1 MIKSSQNS
9 ENVLQVAVMVPLY
22 RLFDYKVPEGF
33 DMDSLVPGV
42 RLRVPFGT
50 RSKIGVL
57 VAFGPSSHLAFDKLK
72 AVQDVLDPKPL
83 LSVDDLD
90 FLEWV
95 SRYYHYPIGEVVSYA
110 LPVLL
115 RQGRQVTLKTAS
127 LFRLTASG
135 LAVDALA
142 LTRSPRQQAL
152 LKFMKQKGQPLDESA
167 LRAWHKG
174 GKKVMT
180 ALMVKGY
187 AECCGSAPMLKEGSV
202 MGVSDVDVSL
212 TTEQQRAIDRINNNL
227 DTYNAFLL
235 EGVTGSGKTEVYM
248 RVIDAVIKQGKQVLV
263 LLPEISLTPQIES
276 RFRQR
281 FNVAIA
287 ISHSGLTDS
296 QRCQSWLN
304 VQQGHASV
312 LLGTRSALFNSMPR
326 LGLIIIDEEH
336 DVSFK
341 QQERLRFSAR
351 DMALLKAKKR
361 KIPIIMGSAT
371 PSLESLNNVEK
382 GQYQKLAL
390 TQRIGVAALPKVRLL
405 DIRNQ
410 KLVDG
415 LSGVLMDAIRKTVCR
430 GEQVILFLNRR
441 GFSPTLMCH
450 SCGWVA
456 QCSHCDVNLVVHE
469 KLGLLRCHHC
479 DYQRR
484 KNQQCEVCG
493 CLELVSLGVGT
504 ERVEKTLVEEFGQD
518 QVVRIDRDN
527 VRHRSDLETALA
539 GIYSGQSKVILGTQM
554 LSKGHHFENVTL
566 VGIIDIDSGLFS
578 IDYHA
583 PERLAQLIVQVSGR
597 AGRSQKKG
605 LVLLQTR
612 QPDHVLLKTLIE
624 QDFSAFAKESLLER
638 KAAGLPPF
646 SFHALFRVNA
656 VSESLAMA
664 FLQQVRLFLTPHV
677 VQNVHIFGPVP
688 APMVRRAERF
698 HYQLLLQA
706 SQRKHLHQILDFL
719 VKEIGAFE
727 MVRKVRWSID
737 VDPVDLY

>member
-1 MIKSSQNS
+1 
-9 ENVLQVAVMVPLY
+9 
-22 RLFDYKVPEGF
+22 
-33 DMDSLVPGV
+33 
-42 RLRVPFGT
+42 
-50 RSKIGVL
+50 
-57 VAFGPSSHLAFDKLK
+57 
-72 AVQDVLDPKPL
+72 
-83 LSVDDLD
+83 
-90 FLEWV
+90 
-95 SRYYHYPIGEVVSYA
+95 
-110 LPVLL
+110 
-115 RQGRQVTLKTAS
+115 
-127 LFRLTASG
+127 
-135 LAVDALA
+135 
-142 LTRSPRQQAL
+142 
-152 LKFMKQKGQPLDESA
+152 
-167 LRAWHKG
+167 
-174 GKKVMT
+174 MT

-202 MGVSDVDVSL
+202 MGVSDVYVSL
-212 TTEQQRAIDRINNNL
+212 TTEQRRAIDRINNNL

-450 SCGWVA
+450 SCGWVVFRA
-456 QCSHCDVNLVVHE
+456 VT
-469 KLGLLRCHHC
+469 
-479 DYQRR
+479 
-484 KNQQCEVCG
+484 
-493 CLELVSLGVGT
+493 CLITSYNF
-504 ERVEKTLVEEFGQD
+504 K
-518 QVVRIDRDN
+518 
-527 VRHRSDLETALA
+527 
-539 GIYSGQSKVILGTQM
+539 
-554 LSKGHHFENVTL
+554 L
-566 VGIIDIDSGLFS
+566 VGCIS
-578 IDYHA
+578 
-583 PERLAQLIVQVSGR
+583 R
-597 AGRSQKKG
+597 
-605 LVLLQTR
+605 
-612 QPDHVLLKTLIE
+612 
-624 QDFSAFAKESLLER
+624 
-638 KAAGLPPF
+638 
-646 SFHALFRVNA
+646 
-656 VSESLAMA
+656 
-664 FLQQVRLFLTPHV
+664 
-677 VQNVHIFGPVP
+677 
-688 APMVRRAERF
+688 
-698 HYQLLLQA
+698 
-706 SQRKHLHQILDFL
+706 
-719 VKEIGAFE
+719 
-727 MVRKVRWSID
+727 
-737 VDPVDLY
+737 